1 MGKNI
6 VLVSPKILRDITL
19 LPKKIPKSYFG
30 FVYRWRNKK
39 NERMYLGSHK
49 GKIDDGY
56 CGSGVFFNKAVKAHT
71 IDSFEREILSFAF
84 YQKELEKLEN
94 FYLKKFRVDKDHRYY
109 NIKDSAVG
117 CKQPDHIIRQTAE
130 KLKGRKIAPHVNEI
144 LQKFRKLPKSEKWKS
159 LMSKKMRG
167 RKRSEEDKKKQSLTR
182 KKLFKKGKLKM
193 NESHLKKMKKGLYKY
208 YENMPEEHRKRLS
221 IANTGKKLSEAT
233 KGKISR
239 AHKGKQRSIEA
250 IEKSAA
256 ARRGVPLS
264 KAHRENLSRARK
276 GMKFSASHRKALSI
290 AAKKRAWHTSM
301 IHKGKKL
308 SKNTKVK
315 ISLSKKRHSDAYKYK
330 S

>member
-109 NIKDSAVG
+109 NIKAV
-117 CKQPDHIIRQTAE
+117 R
-130 KLKGRKIAPHVNEI
+130 
-144 LQKFRKLPKSEKWKS
+144 
-159 LMSKKMRG
+159 
-167 RKRSEEDKKKQSLTR
+167 
-182 KKLFKKGKLKM
+182 
-193 NESHLKKMKKGLYKY
+193 
-208 YENMPEEHRKRLS
+208 
-221 IANTGKKLSEAT
+221 
-233 KGKISR
+233 
-239 AHKGKQRSIEA
+239 
-250 IEKSAA
+250 
-256 ARRGVPLS
+256 
-264 KAHRENLSRARK
+264 
-276 GMKFSASHRKALSI
+276 
-290 AAKKRAWHTSM
+290 
-301 IHKGKKL
+301 
-308 SKNTKVK
+308 
-315 ISLSKKRHSDAYKYK
+315 
-330 S
+330 